1 MVGIGLL
8 ALLVVAVVVGLR
20 TGGGESA
27 ERIDMWT
34 ARAALVLALLG
45 EVGVAFLATSLG
57 TADLPALLTFA
68 AVPLVLT
75 AIPLVLHVATLGIRV
90 LTVVCALLLTVYV
103 VVTGLSIG
111 LFFAPSAIALVQLA
125 ALRARRSDGLATS
138 D

>member
-8 ALLVVAVVVGLR
+8 VLLVVAVVVGLR
-20 TGGGESA
+20 ASGGESA
-27 ERIDMWT
+27 ERIDVWT

-45 EVGVAFLATSLG
+45 EIGVAFLATSLG
-57 TADLPALLTFA
+57 AADLPALLTFA

-90 LTVVCALLLTVYV
+90 LTVVCALLLSVYV

-111 LFFAPSAIALVQLA
+111 LFFAPAAIALVQLA
-125 ALRARRSDGLATS
+125 ALRARRTDGLAAS